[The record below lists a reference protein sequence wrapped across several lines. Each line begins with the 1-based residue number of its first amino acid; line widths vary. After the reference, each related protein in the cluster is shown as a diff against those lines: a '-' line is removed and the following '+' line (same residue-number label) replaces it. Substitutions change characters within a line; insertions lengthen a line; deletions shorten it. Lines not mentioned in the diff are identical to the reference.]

1 MKHYKKIWVLLLL
14 LTGVFVAPQHSLAAP
29 SLPAEDGVFTV
40 TVEEAEEALARALE
54 AEGAADMV
62 SAKITNTRPGV
73 LFRHKHALGVEVK
86 TLKFEERD
94 GHFSAN
100 VYFISNDEVMSVA
113 AVSGRYEEMI
123 ALPVAR
129 HRLHRGDEIV
139 ADDLDEIAYPISRLR
154 KDTIVSA
161 KQIIGKTPLRIVSK
175 GRPIRLSE
183 LKTPNVLSK
192 GARVQMRFLTPF
204 MIISTTGEAMEDG
217 AEGDSIKVRNF
228 ESGTIVEA
236 RIHSESEVVVGN
248 APFRVE

>member
-1 MKHYKKIWVLLLL
+1 MKHNKKIWVLLLL
-14 LTGVFVAPQHSLAAP
+14 AGAFAAPQHSQATTSQPLK
-29 SLPAEDGVFTV
+29 EDGIFTI
-40 TVEEAEEALARALE
+40 TVEEAEEAVARALE
-54 AEGAADMV
+54 KEGVADMI

-73 LFRHKHALGVEVK
+73 LYRHNHALGVEVK

-94 GHFSAN
+94 AHFSAN
-100 VYFISNDEVMSVA
+100 LYYVSNGEVMSVA

-129 HRLHRGDEIV
+129 HRLHRDDEI
-139 ADDLDEIAYPISRLR
+139 AAGDLDEIAYPISRLR

-183 LKTPNVLSK
+183 LKAPNMLQK

-204 MIISTTGEAMEDG
+204 MMISTTGEAMEDG

-228 ESGTIVEA
+228 ESGTIIEA
-236 RIHSESEVVVGN
+236 RVHSESEVVVGN